1 MSLLQEE
8 VARAVSTSRAT
19 REHGAEVRLRT
30 RQTRLAVEWQRAHA
44 RRRMTELEGTLRALR
59 QTLDELGFDGRR
71 LHWLPVGGELDDVLV
86 PLD

>member
-19 REHGAEVRLRT
+19 REQVAGVRLRT
-30 RQTRLAVEWQRAHA
+30 RPTRLALEWQRAHA
-44 RRRMTELEGTLRALR
+44 RRQMTELEGTR